1 MSFIFSYYG
10 WCSATLQVIYSFPF
24 SFWVRWEGLD
34 QILVVLLLL
43 MKLSHW
49 KQDRGF
55 LPLSAALLS
64 TTILH
69 SEAEDV
75 VDISMEI
82 VSSIGSIILSLLF
95 CRSGFVN
102 YSASR

>member
-1 MSFIFSYYG
+1 M
-10 WCSATLQVIYSFPF
+10 
-24 SFWVRWEGLD
+24 RWEGLD
-34 QILVVLLLL
+34 QIFVFLLLI

-64 TTILH
+64 TTILQ

-75 VDISMEI
+75 VDISMGI

-102 YSASR
+102 YYMSKSTFCYQAQ